1 MKIRVLSD
9 LHVDVATWEPP
20 PAEADVVVIAGDIK
34 NGSGGFV
41 WACEQFPDAEIPA
54 IL

>member
-41 WACEQFPDAEIPA
+41 WAREQFPDAEIVA